1 MRAIHAMV
9 EGDETGNVWHGNCC
23 TDGGSIVWYQG
34 PGNGRRLE
42 MVGKRFFETALIVV
56 GLVLIGLLAAE
67 VFAHC
72 GACGARGKARKD
84 KQFECGTSVS
94 EEKCKPCVVAKK
106 EKCEACS
113 SGKKCEKCV
122 TAKKVV
128 KPQTTCPVMGG
139 KISRKI
145 FVDVKGRRIYACCQG
160 CLPKIKAEPD
170 KYIKK
175 ILAKGETPERAPGA
189 HELTTKELK
198 KLLDSGTKVIL
209 LDARTGKFDDGRRIP
224 GAKSLSPKAR
234 PEEVEKVAGKNKD
247 ALIVT
252 YCSNLKCP
260 ASSYLFKHLKG
271 LGYTN
276 LHEYPHGIEGWAKA
290 GNKVEKVK

>member
-1 MRAIHAMV
+1 
-9 EGDETGNVWHGNCC
+9 
-23 TDGGSIVWYQG
+23 
-34 PGNGRRLE
+34 
-42 MVGKRFFETALIVV
+42 MVGKRFFEIAVIAAGVV
-56 GLVLIGLLAAE
+56 LVGLLAAE
-67 VFAHC
+67 IFANC
-72 GACGARGKARKD
+72 GACEAGTKPAKAA
-84 KQFECGTSVS
+84 QFECATCVAG
-94 EEKCKPCVVAKK
+94 EECTTRPAAKK
-106 EKCEACS
+106 EKCESCS
-113 SGKKCEKCV
+113 PGKKCEKCPA
-122 TAKKVV
+122 AKKVV

-139 KISRKI
+139 KINKEI
-145 FVDVKGRRIYACCQG
+145 FVDVKDRRIYVCCAG
-160 CLPKIKAEPD
+160 CIPKIKAEPD
-170 KYIKK
+170 KYVKK
-175 ILAKGETPERAPGA
+175 ILAKGETPERAPRA
-189 HELTTKELK
+189 HKLTTKELK

-234 PEEVEKVAGKNKD
+234 PEEVEKVAGKDKD

-260 ASSYLFKHLKG
+260 ASSYLFKHLKE